1 MSDKTAQT
9 GIVLGSDSDLEV
21 MQSCLETLQQLEIS
35 YEITVASA
43 HRTPERTAEYAASA
57 AQRGIKVIIAAAGWA
72 AHLPGALAAYSTLP
86 VLGVP
91 ISSSPIGGID
101 ALYSIVQMP
110 PGVPVASVGID
121 MARNAALLAAQI
133 LALGDPELGK
143 RLSKYKQQMRQ
154 ATEQK
159 AARIESKSFYPD
171 SQDTPA

>member
-1 MSDKTAQT
+1 MSDKTAQI

-57 AQRGIKVIIAAAGWA
+57 AQRGLKVIIAAAGWA
-72 AHLPGALAAYSTLP
+72 AHLPGALAAYSILP
-86 VLGVP
+86 VIGVP

-121 MARNAALLAAQI
+121 TASNAALLAAQI
-133 LALGDPELGK
+133 LALGDPDLGK
-143 RLSKYKQQMRQ
+143 RLSKYKQQMCQ
-154 ATEQK
+154 ATDQK
-159 AARIESKSFYPD
+159 AAQVENESFYPD
-171 SQDTPA
+171 TENPSR